1 MNERLAAL
9 KAALQRGETVSAF
22 ARSEGL
28 TPQALYDWLNR
39 RPDYARQIAAYRRPG
54 KSKPVTGPEFW
65 RRVEAV
71 QKRRRGFSWKE
82 AGRHLEINDA
92 ALRQWVR
99 INRDR
104 IDAALA
110 ERRAA

>member
-1 MNERLAAL
+1 MNERLTRL

-28 TPQALYDWLNR
+28 TPQALYDWINR
-39 RPDYARQIAAYRRPG
+39 RPDYAAQIAAYRRPG
-54 KSKPVTGPEFW
+54 KSKPVSGPEFW

-82 AGRHLEINDA
+82 AGRGLEINDA